1 MAKTSAAR
9 STAPA
14 ETRTTDVVADSILA
28 TVAAG
33 NEKAGPLEGRL
44 SLLGETV

>member
-28 TVAAG
+28 TVAAE
-33 NEKAGPLEGRL
+33 NEKPAPWRAGPSRFDEA
-44 SLLGETV
+44 V